1 MHGVFL
7 AEKGLTN
14 RLHIWANHPDIRRSA
29 SANPGTLIANRSDVY
44 SGRTRIVTEVHMS
57 NRRGERIRCHQAARQ
72 RGQGMSEYIIITA
85 LVAVAGIGL
94 FAAFGDTLQNQ
105 LAGMSQELAG
115 QSGATDIERAGTAAK
130 TARSRASQ
138 SESLSNYTQQTNAG
152 GESGGS

>member
-1 MHGVFL
+1 
-7 AEKGLTN
+7 
-14 RLHIWANHPDIRRSA
+14 
-29 SANPGTLIANRSDVY
+29 
-44 SGRTRIVTEVHMS
+44 MS
-57 NRRGERIRCHQAARQ
+57 NRRGERIRCRPSGRQ

-115 QSGATDIERAGTAAK
+115 QSGATDIERAGTAAE
-130 TARSRASQ
+130 TARSRAAQ

>member
-1 MHGVFL
+1 MI
-7 AEKGLTN
+7 N
-14 RLHIWANHPDIRRSA
+14 
-29 SANPGTLIANRSDVY
+29 
-44 SGRTRIVTEVHMS
+44 GRGGMTRFTAT
-57 NRRGERIRCHQAARQ
+57 GRQ

-115 QSGATDIERAGTAAK
+115 QSGSTDIERAASSAK

-138 SESLSNYTQQTNAG
+138 AESLSNYTQQTNAG
-152 GESGGS
+152 GEGGGS